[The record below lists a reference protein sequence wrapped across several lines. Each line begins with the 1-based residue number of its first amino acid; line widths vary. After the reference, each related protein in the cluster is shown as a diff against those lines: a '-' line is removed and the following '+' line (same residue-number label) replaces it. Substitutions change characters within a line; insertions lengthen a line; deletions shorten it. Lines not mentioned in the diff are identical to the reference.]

1 MMDGSADDIAC
12 ATDNPCPMNPR
23 DTRIAAGGRIATGLR
38 VHVSDASPRGYFA
51 SVTSINAG
59 MLTVTRDDT
68 GAGTLVDLSRRQV
81 FVVDR

>member
-12 ATDNPCPMNPR
+12 ATDNPWSMNP
-23 DTRIAAGGRIATGLR
+23 TGGPIATGLR

-51 SVTSINAG
+51 RVTSINAG
-59 MLTVTRDDT
+59 TLTVMREDA
-68 GAGTLVDLSRRQV
+68 GARALVDLSRRQV